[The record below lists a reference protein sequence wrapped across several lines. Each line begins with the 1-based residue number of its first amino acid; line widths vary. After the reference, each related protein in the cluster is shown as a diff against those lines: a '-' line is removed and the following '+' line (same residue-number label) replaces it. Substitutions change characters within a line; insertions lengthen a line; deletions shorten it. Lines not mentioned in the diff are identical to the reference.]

1 MELRF
6 FKNISNTLS
15 QDYKMEENDFTLWNR
30 EGVLAFM
37 IAGFELKSWLNYLLA
52 AGTRGCYL
60 NSLNLICEMVILIFT
75 SCSC

>member
-6 FKNISNTLS
+6 FKILVTLCHKTIKW
-15 QDYKMEENDFTLWNR
+15 QENNFTLWNR

-37 IAGFELKSWLNYLLA
+37 IAGFELKPWVNYLLA

-60 NSLNLICEMVILIFT
+60 NSLNFIL
-75 SCSC
+75 